1 MIQYRYANPVFRNFG
16 YKEYNMEQNRDYG
29 AEIDTL
35 RREIAELK
43 AMTANSTKEN
53 SIYGS
58 ERIGHV
64 QKMPNM
70 HPNEHIM
77 ALMGECEDKCGGDNL
92 TGCVTYLGV
101 FASGGNQ
108 SSWIQK
114 AIPTDALL
122 DLGLSGSAEK
132 VLASIGSQERLNILI
147 TLLRQP
153 MSAAGLMETLEFTS
167 PGRVYHHLKPL
178 IAADLVQED
187 ARVKGR
193 YEIVP
198 HRVQGLIMI
207 LAGISDLLDTEFSA
221 GSFNE

>member
-1 MIQYRYANPVFRNFG
+1 
-16 YKEYNMEQNRDYG
+16 MEQNRDYG
-29 AEIDTL
+29 AEIDAL
-35 RREIAELK
+35 REEIAELK
-43 AMTANSTKEN
+43 KLITGTEPAEN
-53 SIYGS
+53 PVPDGDMV
-58 ERIGHV
+58 GHV
-64 QKMPNM
+64 QKMPHM
-70 HPNEHIM
+70 HPDEHIM
-77 ALMGECEDKCGGDNL
+77 SLMSECEDKCGSENL

-114 AIPTDALL
+114 AIPTDELL
-122 DLGLSGSAEK
+122 EIGLAGRAEK
-132 VLASIGSQERLNILI
+132 TLSCIGSQERLNILI

-153 MSAAGLMETLEFTS
+153 MSAAGLMETLQFSS

-187 ARVKGR
+187 GHVKGR

-207 LAGISDLLDTEFSA
+207 LAGVADLLDTEFSS
-221 GSFNE
+221 GTLNE